1 MTRRVSAILL
11 AAGASRR
18 MGRPKPLLPV
28 GDRPSVVRCIEALR
42 HAGVAEVVVVVA
54 KGGVGDAVARAVTH
68 LGATIATNPD
78 AGSDMAGSIRVA
90 LAAADP
96 SASGVLVALC
106 DHPLVAPGTVSV
118 LRAEHTLHPDA
129 ILVPVYEGRKG
140 HPTLFPRA
148 ILEEIAALP
157 TLRDVVRKDQARV
170 REIDVG
176 DEGVILEMDTPEEYA
191 RLLSRLPS

>member
-1 MTRRVSAILL
+1 
-11 AAGASRR
+11 
-18 MGRPKPLLPV
+18 
-28 GDRPSVVRCIEALR
+28 VRCIEALR

-157 TLRDVVRKDQARV
+157 TLRDVVRKDPARV
-170 REIDVG
+170 REIDVR
-176 DEGVILEMDTPEEYA
+176 DEGVVLEMDTPEEYA

>member
-1 MTRRVSAILL
+1 
-11 AAGASRR
+11 

-28 GDRPSVVRCIEALR
+28 GDRPSVVRCSEALR

-157 TLRDVVRKDQARV
+157 TLRDVVRKDPARV
-170 REIDVG
+170 REIDVR
-176 DEGVILEMDTPEEYA
+176 DEGVVLEMDTPEEYA

>member
-1 MTRRVSAILL
+1 
-11 AAGASRR
+11 

-42 HAGVAEVVVVVA
+42 DAGVAEVVVVVA

-157 TLRDVVRKDQARV
+157 TLRDVVRKDPARV
-170 REIDVG
+170 REIDVR
-176 DEGVILEMDTPEEYA
+176 DEGVVLEMDTPEEYA

>member
-1 MTRRVSAILL
+1 
-11 AAGASRR
+11 

-157 TLRDVVRKDQARV
+157 TLRDVVRKDPARV

>member
-1 MTRRVSAILL
+1 
-11 AAGASRR
+11 

-106 DHPLVAPGTVSV
+106 DHPLVAPGPVSV
-118 LRAEHTLHPDA
+118 LRAAHTLHPDA

-157 TLRDVVRKDQARV
+157 TLRDVVRKDSARV
-170 REIDVG
+170 REIDVR
-176 DEGVILEMDTPEEYA
+176 DEGVVLEMDTPEEYA

>member
-1 MTRRVSAILL
+1 
-11 AAGASRR
+11 
-18 MGRPKPLLPV
+18 MGRPKPLLLV
-28 GDRPSVVRCIEALR
+28 GDRPSVVRCLEALR

-54 KGGVGDAVARAVTH
+54 AGAVGDAVARAVTP
-68 LGATIATNPD
+68 LGATVATNPN

-106 DHPLVAPGTVSV
+106 DYPLVAPGTVSV
-118 LRAEHTLHPDA
+118 LRAEHALHPDA

-157 TLRDVVRKDQARV
+157 TLRDVVWKDPARV
-170 REIDVG
+170 REIDVR
-176 DEGVILEMDTPEEYA
+176 DEGVVLEMDTPEEYA

>member
-1 MTRRVSAILL
+1 
-11 AAGASRR
+11 
-18 MGRPKPLLPV
+18 MGRPKQLLPV
-28 GDRPSVVRCIEALR
+28 GDRPSVVRCVETLR

-54 KGGVGDAVARAVTH
+54 AGATGDAVARAVTP
-68 LGATIATNPD
+68 LGATVTTNPD

-106 DHPLVAPGTVSV
+106 DHPLVAPETVSA
-118 LRAEHTLHPDA
+118 LCAEHAQHPDA

-140 HPTLFPRA
+140 HPTLFPWT
-148 ILEEIAALP
+148 ILNEIATLP
-157 TLRDVVRKDQARV
+157 TLRDVVRKDPARV

-176 DEGVILEMDTPEEYA
+176 DEGVVLEMDTPEEYA
-191 RLLSRLPS
+191 RLLSRLPANPG

>member
-1 MTRRVSAILL
+1 
-11 AAGASRR
+11 

-157 TLRDVVRKDQARV
+157 TLRDVVRKDPARV
-170 REIDVG
+170 REIDVR
-176 DEGVILEMDTPEEYA
+176 DEGVVLEMDTPEEYA